1 MQNSRLSGVYA
12 KSLIDLAVEKDQLEE
27 VFADMQYLQAVC
39 NASPE
44 FTRVLESPIIN
55 ADKKQ
60 KIVAAVTKKN
70 VGKISTAFITLLIK
84 KGREGYLPQ
93 IASAFLA
100 QYNTLKG
107 IHVVQLTTAKEAS
120 ETLKK
125 SIIAKLNS
133 EAGFVNVQLETI
145 INPDIIGG
153 FILEYDNNLLDAS
166 VLRDLRDIKKQ
177 LYQETLYLR

>member
-12 KSLIDLAVEKDQLEE
+12 KSLIDLAVEKNQLEP

-39 NASPE
+39 KASPE
-44 FTRVLESPIIN
+44 FTRVLDSPIIN

-60 KIVAAVTKKN
+60 KIVTAVTKKN
-70 VGKISTAFITLLIK
+70 IGKITIAFITLLIK
-84 KGREGYLPQ
+84 KGREGYLSQ

-100 QYNTLKG
+100 QYNKLKG

-125 SIIAKLNS
+125 SIVAKLKS
-133 EAGFVNVQLETI
+133 EAGLETVQLETI
-145 INPDIIGG
+145 VKPDIIGG

-177 LYQETLYLR
+177 FHEEALYLR